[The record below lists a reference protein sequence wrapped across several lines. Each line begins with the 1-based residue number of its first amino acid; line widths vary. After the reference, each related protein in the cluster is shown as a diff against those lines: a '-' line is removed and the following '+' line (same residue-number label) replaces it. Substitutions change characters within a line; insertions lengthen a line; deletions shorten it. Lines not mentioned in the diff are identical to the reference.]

1 VTEQPRHAI
10 PGWYGKMPSLG
21 DFASRRVPD
30 EFVRP
35 WDAWL
40 QRMLEGTRQLVGES
54 WLERYLVMP
63 MWRFVLLPGL
73 LEPSGWTG
81 LLMPSVDRVG
91 RHFPMTLA
99 VPLPSLHEVA
109 EVLFRREDWYAH
121 LEAVALSALDP
132 TRGPEEFDEAVAG
145 CVLTTACCEDAEGR
159 WDTERRLGTV
169 DCFARIA
176 ATEALAAWAREAC
189 WSSLWWTG
197 GGLNDHPRALQA
209 AALPIEEQFARLL
222 AEPRDGM
229 RDGPRQDPLASP
241 EGAG

>member
-1 VTEQPRHAI
+1 VTEQSRQAV

-40 QRMLEGTRQLVGES
+40 QRVLDGTRQIIGGT
-54 WLERYLVMP
+54 WLQRYLVMP

-121 LEAVALSALDP
+121 LEAIALSALDP

-145 CVLTTACCEDAEGR
+145 CVLTTACFEDTEER
-159 WDTERRLGTV
+159 WDTERRLSSVDSFAHRRPERPSEGAPGCGAADGGTIRALACGAPRA
-169 DCFARIA
+169 DAGWIA
-176 ATEALAAWAREAC
+176 ARAFGLARGSRLRERPAGVVDV
-189 WSSLWWTG
+189 LPTRVDRRG
-197 GGLNDHPRALQA
+197 A
-209 AALPIEEQFARLL
+209 A
-222 AEPRDGM
+222 D
-229 RDGPRQDPLASP
+229 
-241 EGAG
+241 